1 MSTPTQVFEEMKQRL
16 TKEKAEKINAS
27 YLFDIGG
34 EGGGK
39 WSVDLTKPTDWVT
52 SAANDT
58 TAQCTITV
66 SKAEDWVSLATGKMN
81 PTMAFMQGKI
91 KVKGDMSLALKL
103 QSLLS

>member
-1 MSTPTQVFEEMKQRL
+1 MSDASVVFEEMKKRL
-16 TKEKAEKINAS
+16 TPEKAQKINAS

-39 WSVDLTKPTDWVT
+39 WCVDLTKSNNWVT
-52 SAANDT
+52 TGDPESP
-58 TAQCTITV
+58 AQCTIHIG
-66 SKAEDWVSLATGKMN
+66 KAEDWVALASGKMN